1 MATKKMD
8 VPDIG
13 NLLGKITEKRESG
26 ELPKTEIQRVQ
37 PVKNVETENSKAGK
51 KEELAVVPQK
61 PENRP
66 PVGRP
71 STKVEGVEYVKISPR
86 IPKLLKKAAEFALIE
101 ERFRDKHGRP
111 VTTTDEIV
119 TLALER
125 LLEEG
130 RR

>member
-8 VPDIG
+8 VPDLG
-13 NLLGKITEKRESG
+13 NLLGKITEKRDNG

-37 PVKNVETENSKAGK
+37 PVKILESETSKVGK
-51 KEELAVVPQK
+51 KEEGVITPQK

-71 STKVEGVEYVKISPR
+71 STKLEGVEYIKISPR
-86 IPKLLKKAAEFALIE
+86 IPKSLKKAAEFALIE

-125 LLEEG
+125 LLEEN